1 MYRHHNTCQ
10 AAHDAGYRR
19 GTVPKKSK
27 RRSCERCSRLKCKCD
42 DQSPCGRCAAA
53 GVECQRSAPIMTAQE
68 ILDEEDALSNI
79 HLLAHHASQT
89 PKEILSPVV
98 ISPEGFPNSMQ
109 TAQAMQFHD
118 PFQHDGS
125 VTMGSTENSIP
136 FDWGLFDMN
145 IGTMNNL
152 LPDTDEILREMFKTL
167 NHPQTNSQHV
177 DSGAII
183 PDPTVDEQLCD
194 WNSVSIAMNKI
205 DPLETHRLTINQ
217 HLLRS
222 GTVSREDIAW
232 LSPHNVR
239 EMVYCYF
246 RHFHRHTPIVHLPT
260 WDIAT
265 TPSSLLLA
273 MILLGAVYSDH
284 PDQHAPHA
292 RRIAREAKSL
302 VYKLDQG
309 ETPPNIRVSP
319 RDRTPLSNQF
329 KHSIS
334 SLVSPR
340 FTWGW
345 KNVVKPV
352 KNILSSWIWLEI
364 RGSSTLSKRTTTPAT
379 KPGKNGSTRK
389 GENGTHHPFPC
400 FLRSWGSW

>member
-19 GTVPKKSK
+19 GTAPKKSK

-53 GVECQRSAPIMTAQE
+53 GVECQRSAPVRSEHDM
-68 ILDEEDALSNI
+68 LDEEEALSNI

-89 PKEILSPVV
+89 PKEVLSPAV
-98 ISPEGFPNSMQ
+98 ITPEVFPNSMQ
-109 TAQAMQFHD
+109 AAQAMQFHD
-118 PFQHDGS
+118 PFQNS
-125 VTMGSTENSIP
+125 TSATMTSTESSIP
-136 FDWGLFDMN
+136 FDWGLFDTN
-145 IGTMNNL
+145 IGSMDNL

-167 NHPQTNSQHV
+167 NHPQTNSMEV

-205 DPLETHRLTINQ
+205 DPLETHRFTINQ

-222 GTVSREDIAW
+222 GNVSREDIAW
-232 LSPHNVR
+232 ISPHNVR
-239 EMVYCYF
+239 EMVYCFF
-246 RHFHRHTPIVHLPT
+246 RHFHRHTPVVHLPT

-284 PDQHAPHA
+284 PEKHLPHA
-292 RRIAREAKSL
+292 RRIAKEAKSL
-302 VYKLDQG
+302 VHHLDQVFSRFNFSVLIIG
-309 ETPPNIRVSP
+309 PLRWTKPDFGIHSSSISP
-319 RDRTPLSNQF
+319 RL
-329 KHSIS
+329 
-334 SLVSPR
+334 
-340 FTWGW
+340 
-345 KNVVKPV
+345 
-352 KNILSSWIWLEI
+352 
-364 RGSSTLSKRTTTPAT
+364 
-379 KPGKNGSTRK
+379 
-389 GENGTHHPFPC
+389 
-400 FLRSWGSW
+400 FLHFLCRHGRMS